1 MAMVI
6 FGVDAAAPPLED
18 DVSCLPPDDEQAVR
32 ANAAAE
38 SARTALTA
46 RFERIM
52 IGCLSDITA
61 STR

>member
-6 FGVDAAAPPLED
+6 LGVDAAAPPLLED
-18 DVSCLPPDDEQAVR
+18 DVLCLPPDEQAVR
-32 ANAAAE
+32 ASVAAE

-46 RFERIM
+46 RLERIM